1 MSFDIEVF
9 IAEFSCAKKSH
20 LVEDALRSVIDEA
33 QRVMSPNGVRTYF
46 DGAKAL
52 CDIGKGEELIISYL
66 EEMPSV
72 VREIGEEAVGETVLT
87 LLKLASQT
95 SGQVLALMVS
105 SLPMA
110 AERLGD
116 ISVFKGYLSLLE
128 RMVALAPRG
137 LRPFLA
143 HVDELLKK
151 LTLGGLRRWVMYGA
165 ETYRRDFKAQIAYF
179 SLESSDAQC
188 MIQAQRRGVLLID
201 AQRKLQM
208 YLRAFWNREFFL
220 RPTSGDYESKDGYK
234 PYIEKGAIFVP
245 DAYDDYNGVGAVDVY
260 RGVVAH
266 TAAHIMY
273 TSENIQA
280 DNLNMFQRI
289 CVAAFE
295 DARVEAQAV
304 SHFPGLKGLW
314 LSLMPPVQ
322 EALSQDPFLADML
335 ILARALLD
343 EDFVPFTDLQKE
355 WAQRFRTEM
364 EKRPDDNHLAWDLGM
379 TYCGQLLDRI
389 QARLSSTV
397 MAGLPI
403 IYRDD
408 NRFIWDFAELDW
420 EGGGEDYTPASQ
432 RAQRR
437 NVSLMEFINEI
448 DSEMTG
454 DMEDDGEILVLST
467 ELYQYEDNGISYNE
481 MEGKE
486 PILGPFH
493 YHEWDYQVQVNRP
506 DWATVY
512 ERRLPRGDRNEID
525 QILRTHKGVATRLKH
540 IIDMLQPRGLQIE
553 RKQLEGDDLDLDAAV
568 RAMIDI
574 RMGQTPDERI
584 QIRRIQKHRDVAVM
598 VLMDLSQSTND
609 LVRGTDKT
617 ILQLTKEATVL
628 LSWALDGIG
637 DRFAVHG
644 FASDSRHDVQ
654 YYRFKDYFEAWDEH
668 AQARLAGM
676 TGQLSTRMGAALRH
690 AGKHLGKQQAQKRL
704 MLVITDGEP
713 ADIDVDDPQHL
724 RFDTKKAVD
733 ELKSQGISTY
743 CISLDPHA
751 DGYVSRIF
759 GEKMYTVIENVE
771 RLPEKLPQLF
781 MSLTK

>member
-1 MSFDIEVF
+1 MSIDIQVF
-9 IAEFSCAKKSH
+9 ISGLSCAKKSH
-20 LVEDALRSVIDEA
+20 IVRDALEGSIDEA
-33 QRVMSPNGVRTYF
+33 QRVMSPNGIQTYL
-46 DGAKAL
+46 DGADAL
-52 CDIGKGEELIISYL
+52 CNLGKGEDLLVSYL
-66 EEMPSV
+66 ENMPEV
-72 VREIGEEAVGETVLT
+72 AREIGEDAVGEIALV

-95 SGQVLALMVS
+95 SGPVLALMVS
-105 SLPMA
+105 SMPMA
-110 AERLGD
+110 SKRLGD
-116 ISVFKGYLSLLE
+116 IAVFKGYLSLLE

-137 LRPFLA
+137 LRPFLS
-143 HVDELLKK
+143 HVEHLLTL

-165 ETYRRDFKAQIAYF
+165 ETYRRDFAAQIAYF
-179 SLESSDAQC
+179 SLESADAQS
-188 MIQAQRRGVLLID
+188 MIQSQRRGVLFID

-208 YLRAFWNREFFL
+208 YLRAFWNREFYL
-220 RPTSGDYESKDGYK
+220 RPTSGDYENKEGYK
-234 PYIEKGAIFVP
+234 PYIEKGAVFVP
-245 DAYDDYNGVGAVDVY
+245 DAYDDVDGISGMEVY
-260 RGVVAH
+260 RAVAAH

-273 TSENIQA
+273 TKAAIQA

-289 CVAAFE
+289 CVALFE
-295 DARVEAQAV
+295 DARVEANAV
-304 SHFPGLKGLW
+304 ARFPGLRNLW
-314 LSLMPPVQ
+314 LSLMPTPEQ
-322 EALSQDPFLADML
+322 IQAQDPFLADL
-335 ILARALLD
+335 LLLSRGLLD
-343 EDFVPFTDLQKE
+343 ENFVAATELQRD
-355 WAQRFRTEM
+355 WIGRFREAMQT
-364 EKRPDDNHLAWDLGM
+364 KADDNQMAWDLGV
-379 TYCGQLLDRI
+379 TYCGQLLSKM
-389 QARLSSTV
+389 QARLSSVV

-403 IYRDD
+403 VYRDD
-408 NRFIWDFAELDW
+408 NRFIWEFAELDW
-420 EGGGEDYTPASQ
+420 EGGGKDYTPASQ
-432 RAQRR
+432 RAERR
-437 NVSLMEFINEI
+437 HVGLMEFINEI

-454 DMEDDGEILVLST
+454 DMENDGEVLVLST
-467 ELYQYEDNGISYNE
+467 ELYQYEDNGVSFNE

-493 YHEWDYQVQVNRP
+493 YAEWDYQVQVHRP
-506 DWATVY
+506 DWVTVY

-525 QILRTHKGVATRLKH
+525 HILREHKGVATRLKH

-553 RKQLEGDDLDLDAAV
+553 RKQTEGDDLDLDAAV

-574 RMGQTPDERI
+574 RMGSTPDDRI
-584 QIRRIQKHRDVAVM
+584 QMRRIQKHRDVAVM

-609 LVRGTDKT
+609 LVRGSDKS

-654 YYRFKDYFEAWDEH
+654 YYRFKDYFEQWDEH

-676 TGQLSTRMGAALRH
+676 TGQLSTRMGAAMRH
-690 AGKHLGKQQAQKRL
+690 AGKHLGKQQAQKKL

-724 RFDTKKAVD
+724 RFDAKKAVE
-733 ELKSQGISTY
+733 ELKSQGVTSY

-751 DGYVSRIF
+751 DTYVSRIF
-759 GEKMYTVIENVE
+759 GDKMYAVVDNVQ